1 LQAVNALGW
10 ADRLPHGIDTEVG
23 SGGLELTP
31 AQAQQLALA
40 RLVLNDP
47 HTLVL
52 DEATSLLDPRAARH
66 LERSLAAVVD
76 GRTVIAIA
84 HRLQTAHDADRVAVV
99 VDGQVV
105 ELGSHDELIAADGS
119 YAKLWAS
126 WHGLPEADAGSH
138 VPPEADTGS
147 HIVGAAGR
155 EPAGHRTLSP

>member
-1 LQAVNALGW
+1 
-10 ADRLPHGIDTEVG
+10 
-23 SGGLELTP
+23 
-31 AQAQQLALA
+31 
-40 RLVLNDP
+40 
-47 HTLVL
+47 
-52 DEATSLLDPRAARH
+52 
-66 LERSLAAVVD
+66 VVD